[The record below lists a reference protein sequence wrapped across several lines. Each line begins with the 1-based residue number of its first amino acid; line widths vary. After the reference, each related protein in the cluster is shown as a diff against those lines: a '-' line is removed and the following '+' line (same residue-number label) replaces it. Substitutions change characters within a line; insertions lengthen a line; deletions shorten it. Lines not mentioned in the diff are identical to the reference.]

1 MLRWSLDTWFVKSLG
16 VWYCRFVIPMK
27 WEFRPVF
34 QISKPAIITI
44 MLINRFPLALRVRIS
59 LSSLRALPAVK
70 NQIHGRIAQT
80 RVQSTY
86 IPHKNFCTNAFPKSV
101 VLQNPADSE
110 NNQSDVMGK
119 MYIEFTCKVCSVFLC
134 SMVLN
139 RNAVIDRKSTSPSMH
154 ICMG

>member
-1 MLRWSLDTWFVKSLG
+1 
-16 VWYCRFVIPMK
+16 
-27 WEFRPVF
+27 
-34 QISKPAIITI
+34 

-119 MYIEFTCKVCSVFLC
+119 MYIEFTCKKCGHRSKKYFSKHAYLHGIVIIRCDGCQNLHLIADNLGWIKEGQWRLEDVVKVDYKCVCTV
-134 SMVLN
+134 
-139 RNAVIDRKSTSPSMH
+139 
-154 ICMG
+154 